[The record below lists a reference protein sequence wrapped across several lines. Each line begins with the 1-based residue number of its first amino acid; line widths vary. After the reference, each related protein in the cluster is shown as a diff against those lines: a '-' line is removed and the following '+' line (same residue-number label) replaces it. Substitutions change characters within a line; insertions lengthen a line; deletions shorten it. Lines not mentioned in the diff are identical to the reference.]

1 MLEIENEG
9 EGAGTALTFILEKFN
24 SANTFIR
31 FLCLSHQGSA
41 ALLCFVAERSNQMEQ
56 E

>member
-9 EGAGTALTFILEKFN
+9 EGAGAALTFMLEEFN
-24 SANTFIR
+24 SANIFVR
-31 FLCLSHQGSA
+31 FLCLSRQGSA
-41 ALLCFVAERSNQMEQ
+41 AILCFVAERSNQMEQ